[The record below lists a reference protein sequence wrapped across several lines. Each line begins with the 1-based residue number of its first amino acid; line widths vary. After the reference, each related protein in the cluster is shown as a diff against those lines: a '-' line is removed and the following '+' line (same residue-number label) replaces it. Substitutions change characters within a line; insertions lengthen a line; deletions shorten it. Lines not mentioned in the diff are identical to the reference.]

1 MKTFNKLKD
10 KLHFLTHFPYEETYR
25 EQLEQGLISRNFR
38 SERVI
43 AFAMLFMQIFMILV
57 FTLRTGNIFYSFR
70 RLRYVITYSALL
82 VFLLAF
88 LPVHKR
94 SRNNWRLH
102 TKLCT
107 AFGILMSL
115 WIISISYLDSL
126 GKVSIIVYC
135 SILPIMATFLVMPPH
150 ILSILFLF
158 TCILTDC
165 LVLSTPYGK
174 ENIFSILTNSIFI
187 CLLSIIY
194 AYRIYYTS
202 LSSIYDKMLIEQKN
216 KQLETINKELDLLSM
231 TDALTALGNRRYLD
245 EAVKAPLEKYG
256 VHMGSLTVLLLD
268 IDHFKRYNDH
278 HGHQQGDVC
287 LQAVSSILSSFAE
300 NNDFRAVRY
309 GGEEFVLV
317 MTGLSS
323 DSITEKAEQIRKSIA
338 TLQIPDTLGNE
349 TSVTASIGVSF
360 HRSWKPDFLDTAI
373 FEADQALY
381 QAKQNGRNRVA
392 LFSDIYGSKTI
403 DNSEKDL
410 TTPKNYDILLKK

>member
-43 AFAMLFMQIFMILV
+43 AFVMLVMQIFMILI

-82 VFLLAF
+82 IFLLVFL
-88 LPVHKR
+88 PIHKR
-94 SRNNWRLH
+94 SKNNWRLH
-102 TKLCT
+102 TKICT
-107 AFGILMSL
+107 AFSILMSL

-268 IDHFKRYNDH
+268 IDHFKRYNDY

-338 TLQIPDTLGNE
+338 SLQIPDTLGNE
-349 TSVTASIGVSF
+349 TAVTVSVGVSF
-360 HRSWKPDFLDTAI
+360 HRSWEPDFLDTAI

-381 QAKQNGRNRVA
+381 QAKQKGRNQVV
-392 LFSDIYGSKTI
+392 LFSNVYGAEAT
-403 DNSEKDL
+403 DTSEKDL

>member
-1 MKTFNKLKD
+1 MKILHKLKD

-25 EQLEQGLISRNFR
+25 EQLEQGIISRNYR

-43 AFAMLFMQIFMILV
+43 AFVMMFMQIFMISV
-57 FTLRTGNIFYSFR
+57 FTLRTGGIFLSFR
-70 RLRYVITYSALL
+70 RFRYVITYATLLIFLL
-82 VFLLAF
+82 VFL
-88 LPVHKR
+88 PIHKR
-94 SRNNWRLH
+94 SKNNWRLH
-102 TKLCT
+102 TRLCT
-107 AFGILMSL
+107 AFSVLMSL

-126 GKVSIIVYC
+126 GGVSIIVYC
-135 SILPIMATFLVMPPH
+135 SILPVMATFLVMPPH

-158 TCILTDC
+158 TCVLTDC

-202 LSSIYDKMLIEQKN
+202 LSNVYDKMLIEQKN
-216 KQLETINKELDLLSM
+216 KQLEAINKELDMLSM

-245 EAVKAPLEKYG
+245 EAVIAPLEKYG

-268 IDHFKRYNDH
+268 IDHFKRYNDRY
-278 HGHQQGDVC
+278 GHQQGDVC
-287 LQAVSSILSSFAE
+287 LQAVASILSSFAE
-300 NNDFRAVRY
+300 DNDFRAVRY

-317 MTGLSS
+317 MTGLSP
-323 DSITEKAEQIRKSIA
+323 DSIIEKAEQIRKSIA
-338 TLQIPDTLGNE
+338 ALPIPDTLGNK
-349 TSVTASIGVSF
+349 TAVTVSMGISF
-360 HRSWKPDFLDTAI
+360 HQSWQPDFLGTAI

-392 LFSDIYGSKTI
+392 LFSNMYGSETI
-403 DNSEKDL
+403 DNSEKL
-410 TTPKNYDILLKK
+410 

>member
-216 KQLETINKELDLLSM
+216 QQLEAINKELDLLSM

-287 LQAVSSILSSFAE
+287 LQAVASILSSFAE

-317 MTGLSS
+317 MTGLSF

-338 TLQIPDTLGNE
+338 SLQIPDTLGNE

-360 HRSWKPDFLDTAI
+360 HRSWEPDFLDTAI

-381 QAKQNGRNRVA
+381 QAKQNGRNRVG
-392 LFSDIYGSKTI
+392 LFSNIYGSETI